1 MSKNEKFEVTFAA
14 TAKVGED
21 MQASQVAYDKA
32 RKAACQ
38 DLLDELKAAK
48 ELYFFNTVYTV
59 AVFNQVEAEK
69 NTKSRINKQICDV
82 MGWTFGKSQQKFV
95 SAVLFSENLASIL
108 ETAETVE
115 DTAQILLSLSK
126 SGVKSF
132 NALKNWYGQQ
142 SDAKSIPEAEFE
154 KSDNDAT
161 VKEIRKDSPQ
171 NKDLLGMMEEFLGK
185 ISGLMEEKQL
195 EQMRAA
201 MLRVAKTIG
210 QEKV

>member
-1 MSKNEKFEVTFAA
+1 MSKNEKFETTFSAA
-14 TAKVGED
+14 AKVGKD
-21 MQASQVAYDKA
+21 MQASQVAYDEA

-48 ELYFFNTVYTV
+48 ELYFFHTVFMI
-59 AVFNQVEAEK
+59 AVFNQDGVDKKEK
-69 NTKSRINKQICDV
+69 TRINKLICEM
-82 MGWTFGKSQQKFV
+82 MGYKFPSSQQKFV
-95 SAVLFSENLASIL
+95 SAVLFSEKLASIL
-108 ETAETVE
+108 ATAETVE
-115 DTAQILLSLSK
+115 DTAQILLTLSK

-142 SDAKSIPEAEFE
+142 SDAKSIPEVEFE
-154 KSDNDAT
+154 KSDNDAM

-171 NKDLLGMMEEFLGK
+171 NKDLLGMMEEFLNK
-185 ISGLMEEKQL
+185 VSGLMEEKQL